1 MAFALR
7 KATTY
12 LIKRMHL
19 RPVKKIQFTFD
30 PYMKNVTSIRDVAS
44 TLHKPD
50 ILETN
55 LSTILKFDI
64 KSDRTEPRM
73 DVVFNDGE
81 KLVFKTSNLSQLEI
95 LDYLFE
101 YVEDKD
107 PRKNE
112 GPELTTK
119 SAKAGGKGGK
129 GKKRK

>member
-12 LIKRMHL
+12 LVKRMHL
-19 RPVKKIQFTFD
+19 RPVKQIKFTFD

-44 TLHKPD
+44 TLHRPE

-55 LSTILKFDI
+55 QGTVLKFDI
-64 KSDRTEPRM
+64 KSDGTEPRI
-73 DVVFNDGE
+73 DVNFNDGE
-81 KLVFKTSNLSQLEI
+81 KLVFKTLNLSQLEI

-101 YVEDKD
+101 YVEEKD

-112 GPELTTK
+112 GPELATK
-119 SAKAGGKGGK
+119 ASKGGGKGGK
-129 GKKRK
+129 GKKKK